1 MCVAVCCSVLQ
12 RVAVCSVLQCAVCCS
27 VCRHECCMLLEVW
40 SGCLSE
46 EERASLQSSEQNL
59 YQGARTISVYI
70 YITQGKI
77 YIREREQF
85 LYEISTLLRAKSIS
99 ESEKKFCIYL
109 HCSGQNLYQRARTI
123 SVCITLLR
131 AKSISKSENNFCM
144 KYLHCSEQ
152 NLHQRA
158 RTISIS
164 NI

>member
-1 MCVAVCCSVLQ
+1 MHGKSIAGYCSVCVAVCCSVLQ
-12 RVAVCSVLQCAVCCS
+12 RLAVCSVLQCAVCCS
-27 VCRHECCMLLEVW
+27 VCRHECCILLEVW

-99 ESEKKFCIYL
+99 ESENNFYIKYL
-109 HCSGQNLYQRARTI
+109 NGSEQNLYQRARARF
-123 SVCITLLR
+123 TLLR
-131 AKSISKSENNFCM
+131 ATFILES
-144 KYLHCSEQ
+144 
-152 NLHQRA
+152 
-158 RTISIS
+158 
-164 NI
+164 